1 MKYTPDIL
9 RAHDNMHMFAAVR
22 DLAAL
27 AERSVDTVT
36 DHLAEAN
43 QEIDRLRQQITE
55 AAGLIRKAGGAV
67 QSGAPNLALFDLN
80 EALTALGR
88 PRAFTATDADGQTDT
103 TATDTTETD
112 IF

>member
-22 DLAAL
+22 DIAAL

-43 QEIDRLRQQITE
+43 QEIDRLRETITE

-67 QSGAPNLALFDLN
+67 QCGAPNLALFNMN

-88 PRAFTATDADGQTDT
+88 PRAFTAADTGEQ
-103 TATDTTETD
+103 TDTTETD

>member
-9 RAHDNMHMFAAVR
+9 RAHDNMRMFAAVR

-43 QEIDRLRQQITE
+43 QEIDRLRGTITE
-55 AAGLIRKAGGAV
+55 AASLIRKAGGAA
-67 QSGAPNLALFDLN
+67 QCGALNLALFNMN

-88 PRAFTATDADGQTDT
+88 PRAFTTADASEQ
-103 TATDTTETD
+103 TDTTETD
-112 IF
+112 TF

>member
-9 RAHDNMHMFAAVR
+9 RAHDNMRMFAAVR
-22 DLAAL
+22 DLAEL

-43 QEIDRLRQQITE
+43 QEIDRLRGTITE

-67 QSGAPNLALFDLN
+67 QSGAPNLALFNMN
-80 EALTALGR
+80 EALTALGW
-88 PRAFTATDADGQTDT
+88 PRAFTTADASEQTDN
-103 TATDTTETD
+103 AETDTNETD

>member
-9 RAHDNMHMFAAVR
+9 RAHDNMRMFAAVR

-27 AERSVDTVT
+27 AERSVDGVT

-55 AAGLIRKAGGAV
+55 AASLIRKAGGAV
-67 QSGAPNLALFDLN
+67 QSGAPNLALFNMN

-88 PRAFTATDADGQTDT
+88 PRAFTTADASEQTDNT
-103 TATDTTETD
+103 ETDTNETD

>member
-27 AERSVDTVT
+27 AERSVDMVT

-43 QEIDRLRQQITE
+43 QEIDRLRGTITE
-55 AAGLIRKAGGAV
+55 AASLIRKAGGAV
-67 QSGAPNLALFDLN
+67 QSGALDLALFDMN
-80 EALTALGR
+80 DALTALGQ
-88 PRAFTATDADGQTDT
+88 PRAFTATDADEQ
-103 TATDTTETD
+103 TDTTETD

>member
-9 RAHDNMHMFAAVR
+9 RAHDNMRMFAAVR

-43 QEIDRLRQQITE
+43 QEIDRLRGTITD

-67 QSGAPNLALFDLN
+67 QGGALNLALFDLN

-88 PRAFTATDADGQTDT
+88 PRAFTATDADEQ
-103 TATDTTETD
+103 TDTTETD